1 MIVAAAENQLT
12 QIIRHLQGDAQ
23 FSARM
28 TGGVFPDLTKKPGED
43 LPTAGNAPFAYV
55 IDGDPAPMGIG
66 GNVLTLV
73 RVELHDLPAHGPY
86 TIKQAAE
93 RLERLFD
100 DPDEI
105 GELTDSIRVPLTAR
119 WMGATR
125 PLPDM
130 LWKTIKIVCTLRLV
144 AH

>member
-1 MIVAAAENQLT
+1 MIVAAAENQLA
-12 QIIRHLQGDAQ
+12 QIIRHLQSDSQ
-23 FSARM
+23 FMARM

-66 GNVLTLV
+66 GNVLSLV

-86 TIKQAAE
+86 TISRAAE

-100 DPDEI
+100 DPEL
-105 GELTDSIRVPLTAR
+105 EQLTDSIRVPLTAR

-125 PLPDM
+125 PLPDV
-130 LWKTIKIVCTLRLV
+130 LWKTNKIVCTLRLV

>member
-1 MIVAAAENQLT
+1 MIVAAAENQLA

-23 FSARM
+23 FMALM

-43 LPTAGNAPFAYV
+43 LPTAGDCPFTYV
-55 IDGDPAPMGIG
+55 IDGDPAPMGLG
-66 GNVLTLV
+66 GNVLSLV

-86 TIKQAAE
+86 TISQAAE
-93 RLERLFD
+93 RLELLFD
-100 DPDEI
+100 DPEI
-105 GELTDSIRVPLTAR
+105 AQLTGSIRVPLTAR
-119 WMGATR
+119 WTGATR
-125 PLPDM
+125 PLPDV

>member
-1 MIVAAAENQLT
+1 MIVAAAENQLA

-23 FSARM
+23 FMALM

-43 LPTAGNAPFAYV
+43 LPTAGDCPFTYV
-55 IDGDPAPMGIG
+55 IDGDAAPMGIG
-66 GNVLTLV
+66 GNVLSLV

-86 TIKQAAE
+86 TIQQAAE

-105 GELTDSIRVPLTAR
+105 GELTDSIRIPLSIH
-119 WMGATR
+119 WFGATR
-125 PLPDM
+125 PLPDV
-130 LWKTIKIVCTLRLV
+130 LWKTNKIVCTLRLV